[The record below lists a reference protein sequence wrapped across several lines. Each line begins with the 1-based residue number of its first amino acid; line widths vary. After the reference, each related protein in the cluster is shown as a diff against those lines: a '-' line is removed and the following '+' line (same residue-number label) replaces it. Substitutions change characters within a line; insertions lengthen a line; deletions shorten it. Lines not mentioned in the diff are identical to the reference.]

1 MIKHTS
7 QAAATESALD
17 QNALWE
23 NLLALLQE
31 RLGPQIFDT
40 WFRSIHFVGVDASA
54 KKIRVETGSVTKDW
68 VTSYYS
74 DLIEATLAEMKLDDF
89 AIDWQTNDADTSE
102 PFVDDDV
109 DFYFETKKPSG
120 AVMHQSSS

>member
-40 WFRSIHFVGVDASA
+40 WFRSIHFVGVDAPA
-54 KKIRVETGSVTKDW
+54 KKILVETGSVTKDW

-109 DFYFETKKPSG
+109 DFYFETKKP
-120 AVMHQSSS
+120 